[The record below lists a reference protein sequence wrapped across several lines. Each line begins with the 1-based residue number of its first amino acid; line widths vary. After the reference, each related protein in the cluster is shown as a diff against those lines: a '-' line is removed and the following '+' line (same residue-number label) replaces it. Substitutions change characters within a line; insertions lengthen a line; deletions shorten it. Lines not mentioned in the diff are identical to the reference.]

1 MVWLW
6 VGMAAAIELHEIPDP
21 RAAGGW
27 VTDLAEILD
36 AADEDALNTTLHAL
50 EDDLQVEVAVV
61 TVDDVAGS
69 PREFAMNLG
78 NHWGL
83 GDAQTNNG
91 LVVLLVVGKRRL
103 EMQTGYGLEKA
114 LDEGWLTQM
123 QEAHMVPAFKRGDF
137 GAGLV
142 AGIGQVDRRLRRDPD
157 ATREGARAPAS
168 GLDQDPA
175 SSSPRWPAVPLEVAV
190 LGVGGATG
198 GGLLLSVLGLR
209 HRRRQRTCPMCGVY
223 MPMLDEVSDDAHLS
237 EGQRTEE
244 EIRSV
249 DWQVHQ
255 CPQCEHTRTFRSNK
269 WLSGYSSC
277 PGCGN
282 RSRKSERT
290 TIRSATEHSTGE
302 ARIDESCAHCDYA
315 HTYTRSIPR
324 VSSSSSFG
332 GGGSS
337 GGGSFGGSGGGSSW

>member
-1 MVWLW
+1 MEGPLRPELGFFVLPTHA
-6 VGMAAAIELHEIPDP
+6 GLAAPPPVLVSDE
-21 RAAGGW
+21 AGGGW
-27 VTDLAEILD
+27 CGWCCGTGCHRTLRTR
-36 AADEDALNTTLHAL
+36 LNTTLHAL

-244 EIRSV
+244 EIRLMEV
-249 DWQVHQ
+249 AMLNAL
-255 CPQCEHTRTFRSNK
+255 EFR
-269 WLSGYSSC
+269 LSS
-277 PGCGN
+277 PTPW
-282 RSRKSERT
+282 RLQD
-290 TIRSATEHSTGE
+290 
-302 ARIDESCAHCDYA
+302 ID
-315 HTYTRSIPR
+315 
-324 VSSSSSFG
+324 FG
-332 GGGSS
+332 ALHLKRYG
-337 GGGSFGGSGGGSSW
+337 